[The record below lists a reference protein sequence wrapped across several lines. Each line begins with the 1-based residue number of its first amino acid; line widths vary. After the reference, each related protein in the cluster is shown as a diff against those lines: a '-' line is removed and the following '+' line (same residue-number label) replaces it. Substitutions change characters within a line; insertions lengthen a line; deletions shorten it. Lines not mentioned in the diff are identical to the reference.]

1 MPRKA
6 EFDHYAQNY
15 DELLRVPLRQGFVQD
30 GSFFHLR
37 KWILIA
43 DFLRRHSIPAGELS
57 WLDVGC
63 GKGELLQY
71 GRSHFRNVV
80 GCDPSQE
87 MVRDAEG
94 LEMHWQEAPAALPFA
109 DASFEFVTAVCVYHH
124 VEEPNRIPL
133 TREIQRILRPAGIF
147 CMIEHNPFNPV
158 TQIIVKRCPV
168 DVDAHL
174 LTASSAR
181 GYARDAGLTHV
192 ETQYF
197 LYLPEKY
204 YAKASAVEGYLS
216 RLPLGGQYAVFARK
230 CFERTS
236 PAMTL

>member
-1 MPRKA
+1 MSRNA

-15 DELLRVPLRQGFVQD
+15 DELLRIPLRQGFVQD

-43 DFLRRHSIPAGELS
+43 NFLQRHSIQAGELS

-63 GKGELLQY
+63 GKGELLRY
-71 GRSHFRNVV
+71 GRSHFRSVA

-87 MVRDAEG
+87 MVRDVEG
-94 LEMHWQEAPAALPFA
+94 LEVHRQEAPAALPFA
-109 DASFEFVTAVCVYHH
+109 NASFDFVTAVCVYHH
-124 VEEPNRIPL
+124 VGEPHRIPL
-133 TREIQRILRPAGIF
+133 TLEIKRILRPAGIF

-168 DVDAHL
+168 DVGARL
-174 LTASSAR
+174 LTSWSAR
-181 GYARDAGLTHV
+181 VYTGNAGLTHI

-204 YAKASAVEGYLS
+204 YAKLPVVEGYLS
-216 RLPLGGQYAVFARK
+216 RLPLGGQYAMFSRK
-230 CFERTS
+230 CLDHPN
-236 PAMTL
+236 PALAL